1 MKKNNVLWVCALLM
15 LAFGMSSCSSD
26 DDRIMGTVQTP
37 VSMPDEED
45 ENKNEEN
52 VSTVRA
58 ADELSFFMTEALYGN
73 DKQGRRTFFSADPEE
88 EKCLMINSEQEFRE
102 AYKGDK
108 ELPKVDF
115 SMYTLVVGRSW
126 GNDTSYFFDDFE
138 MVDKG
143 DSYQLDLTLNHNVPA
158 LKRTIGQLGATHSH
172 LLAREK
178 SLVGIMTMA

>member
-1 MKKNNVLWVCALLM
+1 M
-15 LAFGMSSCSSD
+15 LAFGMGSCSSD
-26 DDRIMGTVQTP
+26 DDRIMGTVQTQ

-52 VSTVRA
+52 VSTVQA

-108 ELPKVDF
+108 ELPKV
-115 SMYTLVVGRSW
+115 SACTRLWWAVRGVTIHPISLMTLRW
-126 GNDTSYFFDDFE
+126 LT
-138 MVDKG
+138 KG
-143 DSYQLDLTLNHNVPA
+143 IP
-158 LKRTIGQLGATHSH
+158 I
-172 LLAREK
+172 
-178 SLVGIMTMA
+178 SLI